1 MFASEFNH
9 RFLSSLIEE
18 LYGTNVV
25 FMEKL
30 NSLGVDKKEDA
41 IKKWR
46 QGNSVPKV
54 TELPFIAE
62 ALGVY
67 VGDLFTNHEKDT
79 VINNELKKNPSRYY
93 PSNITLIDKLDMRA
107 GAGSAGFVDVPHEG
121 QKIAIDKFII
131 NGLNPKYLKV
141 IEVVGDS
148 MEPEFQEGDI
158 ALLDMVYGRDTFVKI
173 GGIYVVRVNDVVY
186 IKKVEFLPDGK
197 LKLISINKDYGD
209 MLPHEQGY
217 DYEVLGKVCGK
228 IHIGKGL
235 TFNNGGI
242 K

>member
-1 MFASEFNH
+1 MSFGENLKKIMAEKSMTAETIAKRMGVSRGTITHWSNSIRFPKSDELIYSLAS
-9 RFLSSLIEE
+9 
-18 LYGTNVV
+18 V
-25 FMEKL
+25 
-30 NSLGVDKKEDA
+30 LGVSE
-41 IKKWR
+41 
-46 QGNSVPKV
+46 Q
-54 TELPFIAE
+54 ELFDP
-62 ALGVY
+62 
-67 VGDLFTNHEKDT
+67 
-79 VINNELKKNPSRYY
+79 NNKRYGSQ
-93 PSNITLIDKLDMRA
+93 PDNIILIDKLDMRA
-107 GAGSAGFVDVPHEG
+107 GAGSAGFVDVPYEG
-121 QKIAIDKFII
+121 QKMAVDKLII

-158 ALLDMVYGRDTFVKI
+158 ALLDMVYGRDTFTKI

-217 DYEVLGKVCGK
+217 DYEILGKVCGK

>member
-1 MFASEFNH
+1 MSFGENLKKIMAEKSITAETIAKRMGVSRGTITHWSNSIRFPKSDELIYSLAS
-9 RFLSSLIEE
+9 
-18 LYGTNVV
+18 V
-25 FMEKL
+25 
-30 NSLGVDKKEDA
+30 LGVSE
-41 IKKWR
+41 
-46 QGNSVPKV
+46 Q
-54 TELPFIAE
+54 ELFDP
-62 ALGVY
+62 
-67 VGDLFTNHEKDT
+67 
-79 VINNELKKNPSRYY
+79 NNKRYGSQ
-93 PSNITLIDKLDMRA
+93 PDNIILIDKLDMRA
-107 GAGSAGFVDVPHEG
+107 GAGSAGFVDVPYEG
-121 QKIAIDKFII
+121 QKMAVDKFII

-158 ALLDMVYGRDTFVKI
+158 ALLDMVYGRDTFTKI

-217 DYEVLGKVCGK
+217 DYEILGKVCGK

>member
-1 MFASEFNH
+1 MSFGENLKKIMAEKSITAETIAKRMGVSRGTITHWSNSIRFPKSDELIYSLAS
-9 RFLSSLIEE
+9 
-18 LYGTNVV
+18 V
-25 FMEKL
+25 
-30 NSLGVDKKEDA
+30 LGVSE
-41 IKKWR
+41 
-46 QGNSVPKV
+46 Q
-54 TELPFIAE
+54 ELFDP
-62 ALGVY
+62 
-67 VGDLFTNHEKDT
+67 
-79 VINNELKKNPSRYY
+79 NNKRYGSQ
-93 PSNITLIDKLDMRA
+93 PDNIILIDKLDMRA
-107 GAGSAGFVDVPHEG
+107 GAGSAGFVDVPYEG
-121 QKIAIDKFII
+121 QKMAVDKLII

-158 ALLDMVYGRDTFVKI
+158 ALLDMVYGRDTFTKI

-217 DYEVLGKVCGK
+217 DYEILGKVCGK

>member
-1 MFASEFNH
+1 MSFGENLKKIMAEKSITAETIAKRMGVSRGTITHWSNSIRFPKSDELIYSLAS
-9 RFLSSLIEE
+9 
-18 LYGTNVV
+18 V
-25 FMEKL
+25 
-30 NSLGVDKKEDA
+30 LGVSE
-41 IKKWR
+41 
-46 QGNSVPKV
+46 Q
-54 TELPFIAE
+54 ELFDP
-62 ALGVY
+62 
-67 VGDLFTNHEKDT
+67 
-79 VINNELKKNPSRYY
+79 NNKRYGSQ
-93 PSNITLIDKLDMRA
+93 PDNIILIDKLDMRA
-107 GAGSAGFVDVPHEG
+107 GAGSAGFVDVPYEG
-121 QKIAIDKFII
+121 QKMAVDKLII

-158 ALLDMVYGRDTFVKI
+158 ALLDMVYGRDTFIKI

-217 DYEVLGKVCGK
+217 DYEILGKVCGK

>member
-1 MFASEFNH
+1 MSFGENLKKIMAEKSMTAETIAKRMGVSRGTITHWSNSIRFPKSDELIYSLAS
-9 RFLSSLIEE
+9 
-18 LYGTNVV
+18 V
-25 FMEKL
+25 
-30 NSLGVDKKEDA
+30 LGVSE
-41 IKKWR
+41 
-46 QGNSVPKV
+46 Q
-54 TELPFIAE
+54 ELFDP
-62 ALGVY
+62 
-67 VGDLFTNHEKDT
+67 
-79 VINNELKKNPSRYY
+79 NNKRYGSQ
-93 PSNITLIDKLDMRA
+93 PDNIILIDKLDMRA
-107 GAGSAGFVDVPHEG
+107 GAGSAGFVDVPYEG
-121 QKIAIDKFII
+121 QKMAVDKFII

-158 ALLDMVYGRDTFVKI
+158 ALLDMVYGRDTFTKI

-217 DYEVLGKVCGK
+217 DYEILGKVCGK

>member
-1 MFASEFNH
+1 MSFGENLKKIMAEKSMTAETIAKRMGVSRGTITHWSNSIRFPKSDELIYSLAS
-9 RFLSSLIEE
+9 
-18 LYGTNVV
+18 V
-25 FMEKL
+25 
-30 NSLGVDKKEDA
+30 LGVSE
-41 IKKWR
+41 
-46 QGNSVPKV
+46 Q
-54 TELPFIAE
+54 ELFDP
-62 ALGVY
+62 
-67 VGDLFTNHEKDT
+67 
-79 VINNELKKNPSRYY
+79 NNKRYGSQ
-93 PSNITLIDKLDMRA
+93 PDNIILIDKLDMRA
-107 GAGSAGFVDVPHEG
+107 GAGSAGFVDVPYEG
-121 QKIAIDKFII
+121 QKIAVDKFII

-158 ALLDMVYGRDTFVKI
+158 ALLDMVYGRDTFTKI

-217 DYEVLGKVCGK
+217 DYEILGKVCGK

>member
-1 MFASEFNH
+1 MSFGENLKKIMAEKSMTAETIAKRMGVSRGTITHWSNSIRFPKSDELIYSLAS
-9 RFLSSLIEE
+9 
-18 LYGTNVV
+18 V
-25 FMEKL
+25 
-30 NSLGVDKKEDA
+30 LGVSEQELFDPNNKRYG
-41 IKKWR
+41 R
-46 QGNSVPKV
+46 QP
-54 TELPFIAE
+54 
-62 ALGVY
+62 
-67 VGDLFTNHEKDT
+67 D
-79 VINNELKKNPSRYY
+79 
-93 PSNITLIDKLDMRA
+93 NIILIDKLDMRA
-107 GAGSAGFVDVPHEG
+107 GAGSAGFVDVPYEG
-121 QKIAIDKFII
+121 QKMAVDKLII

-158 ALLDMVYGRDTFVKI
+158 ALLDMVYGRDTFTKI

-217 DYEVLGKVCGK
+217 DYEILGKVCGK